1 MKKYLKSLSIVTLLL
16 FIFMFIPS
24 TAIQADDFTVWTA
37 QSNISQTK
45 TWTIKFNQ
53 AVDTDSIKN
62 ITVVD
67 NKGNNVAISTSMGA
81 DNKTVVV
88 TAPTGGYSSGQTY
101 NLVVNGVTSNGN
113 KVKPIKMPFTIVNS
127 ALLKIHYINVGQGDA
142 ILIQTPGGK
151 NIMIDTGTNASTNIV
166 TSYLQ
171 KLGITKLDILAGT
184 HPHEDHIGGMD
195 AIINMFQV
203 GKIYMPKVTTTTQT
217 FKDVVVAIKN
227 KGLSVTEP
235 VPGTTVDVDP
245 SIKLEILAP
254 NSAHYDDLNDYSI
267 VFKITYGSKSFL
279 FTGDA
284 QSLSESEMI
293 NAGYDLSADVL
304 KVGHHGSKTSTS
316 DAFLK
321 AVNPKYA
328 VISVGKG
335 NTYGLP
341 SQTTMTK
348 LKNAGITVY
357 RTDES
362 GNIICTSDGKTINFS
377 CSPSSYNGGSETGDG
392 ESGDN
397 KPVPTPIPTPTPQ
410 PTPQPTPTPSQ
421 DMNRIVYYT
430 PSGKS
435 YHYNRNCPT
444 LKRSKKVLSGKL
456 GDVIR
461 MGKSDPCNV
470 CVR

>member
-1 MKKYLKSLSIVTLLL
+1 ML
-16 FIFMFIPS
+16 FIFMCLPF
-24 TAIQADDFTVWTA
+24 TTTKADDFTLWTA

-45 TWTIKFNQ
+45 TWNIKFNQ
-53 AVDTDSIKN
+53 KVDVSSIKN
-62 ITVVD
+62 ISVVD
-67 NKGNNVAISTSMGA
+67 SKGISVAISTSIGS
-81 DNKTVVV
+81 DDKTVLV
-88 TAPTGGYSSGQTY
+88 APPKEGYTQGQTY
-101 NLVVNGVTSNGN
+101 DLLVNGVTSNG
-113 KVKPIKMPFTIVNS
+113 KAVKPVKMPFTIINK
-127 ALLKIHYINVGQGDA
+127 ALLKIHYIDVGQGDA

-151 NIMIDTGTNASTNIV
+151 NIMIDTGTNASTNTV

-171 KLGITKLDILAGT
+171 KLGITKLDILVGT

-203 GKIYMPKVTTTTQT
+203 GKVYMPKASFNTQT
-217 FKDVVVAIKN
+217 FKDVLMAIKN
-227 KGLSVTEP
+227 KGLSITAP
-235 VPGTTVDVDP
+235 IPGTTVDVDP

-254 NSAHYDDLNDYSI
+254 NSSSYDYLNDYSI
-267 VFKITYGSKSFL
+267 VLKLTYGSKSFL

-293 NAGYDLSADVL
+293 SKGYDLSADVL

-335 NTYGLP
+335 NDYGLP
-341 SQTTMTK
+341 SQITMTK

-362 GNIICTSDGKTINFS
+362 GNIICTSDGSNINFS
-377 CSPSSYNGGSETGDG
+377 CSPSSYNGGNEGGS

-397 KPVPTPIPTPTPQ
+397 KPTPIPTPTPVPT
-410 PTPQPTPTPSQ
+410 PTPQPDPTPSQ

-430 PSGKS
+430 PKGHS

-444 LKRSKKVLSGKL
+444 LKRSKTVLSGKL
-456 GDVIR
+456 SDVIR

>member
-1 MKKYLKSLSIVTLLL
+1 ML
-16 FIFMFIPS
+16 IPS
-24 TAIQADDFTVWTA
+24 TAIQADDFTLWTA
-37 QSNISQTK
+37 KSNVSQTK

-53 AVDTDSIKN
+53 EVDSTSIKN
-62 ITVVD
+62 ISVVD
-67 NKGNNVAISTSMGA
+67 SQGTSVAISTSMGS
-81 DNKTVVV
+81 DDKTVLV
-88 TAPTGGYSSGQTY
+88 APPKEGYAQGQTY
-101 NLVVNGVTSNGN
+101 NLLVNCVTSNG
-113 KVKPIKMPFTIVNS
+113 KSVKPIKMPFTTINK
-127 ALLKIHYINVGQGDA
+127 ALLKVHYIDVGQGDA

-151 NIMIDTGTNASTNIV
+151 NIMVDTGTNASTNTV

-171 KLGITKLDILAGT
+171 KLGITKLDVLVGT

-203 GKIYMPKVTTTTQT
+203 GKIYMPRVSTNTETY
-217 FKDVVVAIKN
+217 KDVLTAIQN
-227 KGLSVTEP
+227 KGLSISAPIV
-235 VPGTTVDVDP
+235 GTFIQVDSD
-245 SIKLEILAP
+245 IQLHILAP
-254 NSAHYDDLNDYSI
+254 NSSQYDDLNDYSI
-267 VFKITYGSKSFL
+267 ILKLTYGSKSFL

-335 NTYGLP
+335 NDYGLP
-341 SQTTMTK
+341 SQATMTK
-348 LKNAGITVY
+348 LKNAGIAVY

-362 GNIICTSDGKTINFS
+362 GNIICTSDGNTINFS

-397 KPVPTPIPTPTPQ
+397 KPTPIPTPTPEPIPTPQ
-410 PTPQPTPTPSQ
+410 PTPQPDPTPSQ

-430 PSGKS
+430 PNGKS

-444 LKRSKKVLSGKL
+444 LKRSKTVLSGKL

-461 MGKSDPCNV
+461 MGKSDPCNI

>member
-1 MKKYLKSLSIVTLLL
+1 MKKYLKNLSIITAML
-16 FIFMFIPS
+16 FIFMCLPFNTIK
-24 TAIQADDFTVWTA
+24 ADDIALWKS
-37 QSNISQTK
+37 QSNVSQTK
-45 TWTIKFNQ
+45 TWSIKFNQ
-53 AVDTDSIKN
+53 VVDESSIKN
-62 ITVVD
+62 ISVVD
-67 NKGNNVAISTSMGA
+67 SKGNSVAVSTSMGA
-81 DNKTVVV
+81 DDKTVSV
-88 TAPTGGYSSGQTY
+88 TPPTAGYMQGQTY
-101 NLVVNGVTSNGN
+101 NLLINDVTSRGK
-113 KVKPIKMPFTIVNS
+113 KVKPVKMPFTIINK
-127 ALLKIHYINVGQGDA
+127 ALLKIHYIDVGQGDA

-151 NIMIDTGTNASTNIV
+151 NVMIDTGTNASTNTV

-195 AIINMFQV
+195 TVLNMFQV
-203 GKIYMPKVTTTTQT
+203 GKVYMPKASINTQT
-217 FKDVVVAIKN
+217 FKDVLMAIKN
-227 KGLSVTEP
+227 KGLSITAP
-235 VPGTTVDVDP
+235 IPGTTVDVDP

-254 NSAHYDDLNDYSI
+254 NSSSYDYLNDYSI
-267 VFKITYGSKSFL
+267 VFKLTYGSESFL

-293 NAGYDLSADVL
+293 SKGYDLRADVL

-335 NTYGLP
+335 NDYGLP

-362 GNIICTSDGKTINFS
+362 GNIICTSDGSNINFS
-377 CSPSSYNGGSETGDG
+377 SSPSSYNGGNEGGS

-397 KPVPTPIPTPTPQ
+397 KPIPIPTPIPTPTPQ
-410 PTPQPTPTPSQ
+410 PDPTPSQ

-430 PSGKS
+430 PKGHS
-435 YHYNRNCPT
+435 YHYSRNCRT
-444 LKRSKKVLSGKL
+444 LKRSKTVLSGKL
-456 GDVIR
+456 SDVIR